1 MEEEKKSLI
10 KKEKKLNQEKIRFI
24 SMVVIIILIDQGT
37 KIWIQNIQEVNI
49 ISGILQF
56 KISENISAAYGIG
69 SSSTLMYVVTNLIIL
84 GTIFKFITTQNQ
96 FVDMKLKIFLI
107 LINSSLIS
115 LILFLIF
122 ILAGGISNVIDKII
136 RGYVTEFIDFTPM
149 IKLPVFNIADIF
161 ILIGWVA
168 MAAIFASFTIKEW
181 RNRKRKE

>member
-1 MEEEKKSLI
+1 MEKEENKSLI
-10 KKEKKLNQEKIRFI
+10 KKEKKLNKENIRFI
-24 SMVVIIILIDQGT
+24 SIVVIIILIDQGL
-37 KIWIQNIQEVNI
+37 KIWIQNVQEVNI

-56 KISENISAAYGIG
+56 KINENTSAAYGIG
-69 SSSTLMYVVTNLIIL
+69 SSSTLMYVATNLVIL

-96 FVDMKLKIFLI
+96 LVDMKLKI
-107 LINSSLIS
+107 
-115 LILFLIF
+115 FLIF

-168 MAAIFASFTIKEW
+168 MAGIFASFTIKEW

>member
-107 LINSSLIS
+107 
-115 LILFLIF
+115 F